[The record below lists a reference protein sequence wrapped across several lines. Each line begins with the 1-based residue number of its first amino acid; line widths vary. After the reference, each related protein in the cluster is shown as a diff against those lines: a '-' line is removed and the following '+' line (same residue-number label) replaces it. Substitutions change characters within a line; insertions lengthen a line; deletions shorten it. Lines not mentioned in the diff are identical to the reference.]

1 MNIEDKRYKK
11 DTVCFSI
18 IKNGTAFEINN
29 DTYMKVDI
37 DNAAC
42 NAINLSDG
50 TGSYFMSDNRVFLV
64 YAKVIIQN
72 DI

>member
-1 MNIEDKRYKK
+1 MNIEDKREKK

-18 IKNGTAFEINN
+18 IKNGIAFEINN
-29 DTYMKVDI
+29 DIYMKVDI

-42 NAINLSDG
+42 NAINLSNG
-50 TGSYFMSDNRVFLV
+50 TGRYFMSDNKVFLV
-64 YAKVIIQN
+64 DAKVVIQN